1 LTSSFRQMRHAPRD
15 AARFEMTLGKFWGRY
30 AVPW

>member
-1 LTSSFRQMRHAPRD
+1 MRHAPRD